1 MSASLL
7 SRYLRLVVMPGGD
20 AETEYARNACYK
32 TTMHAREHSLVIAVL
47 LGVAG
52 VAHLAEWPSAVTI
65 ACATGITAELVM
77 LALSRLWP
85 GKANHSF
92 KDKS

>member
-1 MSASLL
+1 MQT
-7 SRYLRLVVMPGGD
+7 D
-20 AETEYARNACYK
+20 YARDACYK
-32 TTMHAREHSLVIAVL
+32 PTMHAREHSIVIAVL

-65 ACATGITAELVM
+65 ACATGITAEVIV
-77 LALSRLWP
+77 LALAGLWP